1 MQNLITNILSLLK
14 LKVCFMHNL
23 GYYALHIPFAIPSC
37 GPSRS
42 LLLKIPDL
50 KAESVL
56 SHVSACQFAKHRE
69 DFRCTLH

>member
-14 LKVCFMHNL
+14 LKVGFMHNL
-23 GYYALHIPFAIPSC
+23 ALHISFAIPSC

-56 SHVSACQFAKHRE
+56 S
-69 DFRCTLH
+69 